1 MGIILQKKKSQ
12 SLINLM
18 LNDKISKRQYSIKK
32 NK

>member
-18 LNDKISKRQYSIKK
+18 LNDEISKKQYSIKK

>member
-1 MGIILQKKKSQ
+1 MGIILQKISQ

-18 LNDKISKRQYSIKK
+18 LNDKISKRQYPIEK